1 MGDGRGYADHG
12 WNRTAD
18 SGLADSGLGALLM
31 HHQPVTRSPGPAS
44 ARVARRSALCIGSGG
59 PIPPRPLGA
68 QGRRRLAGTAASRP
82 AASVYAGTG
91 SVRWPGGRR
100 SRPCQ
105 IVNGVPSLP
114 AGVRFAESCPPSPLR
129 QPTMQGQEWGTQF
142 LAAPNRIDGAVPLGV
157 KPRPDDPIRSADR
170 GRAPFCSNPTAHLT
184 GVERNSPCLCVLPS
198 GSHHCCSSSS

>member
-1 MGDGRGYADHG
+1 VREPTLGERRESRLDTAATCPAVERMGDGRGYADHG

-142 LAAPNRIDGAVPLGV
+142 SHGTEPYRRCGV
-157 KPRPDDPIRSADR
+157 ARGEATAGRSDQTSRPWQST
-170 GRAPFCSNPTAHLT
+170 FL
-184 GVERNSPCLCVLPS
+184 L
-198 GSHHCCSSSS
+198 